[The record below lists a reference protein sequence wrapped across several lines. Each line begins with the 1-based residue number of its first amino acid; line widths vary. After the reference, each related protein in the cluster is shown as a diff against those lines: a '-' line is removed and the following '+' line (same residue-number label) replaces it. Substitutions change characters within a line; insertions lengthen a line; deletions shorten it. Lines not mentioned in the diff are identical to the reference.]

1 MTFSNI
7 LATAASKDGYTVTAY
22 ETYEKF
28 AAVPRYEIVT
38 SKDGVALWVD
48 KVARTTWKKKFKK
61 ITEGMS
67 LW

>member
-1 MTFSNI
+1 MTFCKV
-7 LATAASKDGYTVTAY
+7 LATASKNGYTITAY
-22 ETYEKF
+22 EVYEKF
-28 AAVPRYEIVT
+28 NKTAHYEIVT

-61 ITEGMS
+61 ITDGMS